1 MMLSLALAILLVA
14 TLGVDAAPQATSK
27 KKAETSKI
35 AQMVTVSGECTKLVQ
50 AGVTVDGCKPVL
62 MNLNYSTGV
71 SAYWFMT
78 EGTILSF
85 SGDGS
90 RHVEQGPDVVVQA
103 IEKVIRAATIG
114 VLREEDTKEETAI
127 GFCRFGNP
135 TIKGSTLECV
145 AHTQAGRYE
154 GVFVTNG
161 SRPTLETF
169 QVNQ

>member
-1 MMLSLALAILLVA
+1 MRLPVPVALLLVV
-14 TLGVDAAPQATSK
+14 TLGANAAPQTRPK
-27 KKAETSKI
+27 KTVEASKI
-35 AQMVTVSGECTKLVQ
+35 AHMVTVSGECTKLVQ
-50 AGVTVDGCKPVL
+50 GGVSVSGCKPIL
-62 MNLNYSTGV
+62 INLNYSTGV

-90 RHVEQGPDVVVQA
+90 RRVEQGPDVVVQA

-145 AHTQAGRYE
+145 AHSQAGRYE
-154 GVFVTNG
+154 GAFVTDG
-161 SRPTLETF
+161 SSPKLEAF
-169 QVNQ
+169 QVNP

>member
-1 MMLSLALAILLVA
+1 MLFLALAILLAA
-14 TLGVDAAPQATSK
+14 TLSVDAAPQATSK

-35 AQMVTVSGECTKLVQ
+35 AQMVTVSGECTKLAH
-50 AGVTVDGCKPVL
+50 AGVSVSGCKPIL
-62 MNLNYSTGV
+62 LNLNYSTGV

-78 EGTILSF
+78 EDTILSF

-90 RHVEQGPDVVVQA
+90 RQVEQGPDVVVQA
-103 IEKVIRAATIG
+103 IGKVIRAATIG

-135 TIKGSTLECV
+135 TTKGSTLECV

-154 GVFVTNG
+154 GAFVTDG
-161 SRPTLETF
+161 SPPKFEAF
-169 QVNQ
+169 QVNR